1 MRAVIQRVKTSS
13 VVVDKE
19 TVGSIN
25 KGFNVLLGIS
35 KEDSMEDAIY
45 LRDKIVNLR
54 VFEDEQGKLN
64 KSLKEVNGELLVVSQ
79 FTLYGDCRKGR
90 RPNFMEALGGEEAK
104 ELYLKFVELCKEEI
118 SIVQTGVFGAHM
130 IVEIEND
137 GPVTLIIDSKKNF

>member
-1 MRAVIQRVKTSS
+1 MRAVIQRVKTSK
-13 VVVDKE
+13 VIVDKE
-19 TVGSIN
+19 IVGSIN
-25 KGFNVLLGIS
+25 EGFNVLLGIS
-35 KEDSMEDAIY
+35 KEDGIEDVVY

-64 KSLKEVNGELLVVSQ
+64 KSLKEVNGQLLIISQ

-90 RPNFMEALGGEEAK
+90 RPNFMEALGGKEAE

-118 SIVQTGVFGAHM
+118 PIVQTGVFGAHM
-130 IVEIEND
+130 TVEIEND